1 MARSDRDS
9 DVTRLPSVTGRNVL
23 RALGRAGFVVIRI
36 EGSHHMLRHP
46 QRGGLV
52 SVPVH
57 AGDVVPPGTLRNL
70 LRQAGLTVEEFIK
83 LL

>member
-1 MARSDRDS
+1 
-9 DVTRLPSVTGRNVL
+9 
-23 RALGRAGFVVIRI
+23 
-36 EGSHHMLRHP
+36 MLRHP